1 MPPHAARASGGS
13 KEPTTS
19 SSSSWISYRKEFLKK
34 KGTRSRI
41 SVLKLYTHS
50 VNLYTHSVKLYTHR
64 VCVHSTGAQKYRY
77 RSGFSYHNDEDP
89 PTTPMNYST
98 SNTYAYHWAD
108 RSNLTRVRFL
118 QVLYSKVPKPKSGSK
133 VFQHAHWILDRGY
146 SCTSTRVLNFSTMC
160 MYQLYYSKFTM

>member
-1 MPPHAARASGGS
+1 MGCS
-13 KEPTTS
+13 KLHFGQISRLPSLGLTRGHVAFDTS
-19 SSSSWISYRKEFLKK
+19 SFFRKIAVCLDSPYLQQIASKRKMPKNAIACRTSIPRSKRANYQLIEQLNFVQNRIFEKK

-89 PTTPMNYST
+89 STTPMNYSIMKQ
-98 SNTYAYHWAD
+98 Y
-108 RSNLTRVRFL
+108 
-118 QVLYSKVPKPKSGSK
+118 
-133 VFQHAHWILDRGY
+133 
-146 SCTSTRVLNFSTMC
+146 
-160 MYQLYYSKFTM
+160 